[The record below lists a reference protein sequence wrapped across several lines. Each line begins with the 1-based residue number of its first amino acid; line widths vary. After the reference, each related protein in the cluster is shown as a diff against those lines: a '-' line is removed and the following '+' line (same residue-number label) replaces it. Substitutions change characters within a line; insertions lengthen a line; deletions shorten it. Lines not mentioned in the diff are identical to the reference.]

1 MRQNL
6 DTLRTEIQ
14 EYLESHQFIVFHGYS
29 RLMDTLPVV
38 YWDLEHFPDYRLFLK
53 AAEAA
58 GARMIVFHQREFTA
72 DLIDTA
78 LDQLQDVDLPPAD
91 RRTVERRLKELRAY
105 EGFICTLEI
114 SFDYQNRVYLFDM
127 RTEWYNELNDI
138 LDEIDASLPG
148 EEEDEDDEGP
158 MGGYF
163 SKN

>member
-14 EYLESHQFIVFHGYS
+14 EYLESHEFIVFHGYS

-38 YWDLEHFPDYRLFLK
+38 YWDLDHFPDYRLFLK

-58 GARMIVFHQREFTA
+58 GARMIVFHQREFGV

-78 LDQLQDVDLPPAD
+78 LDQLQDTELNQAG
-91 RRTVERRLKELRAY
+91 RKSLERRLKELRVY
-105 EGFICTLEI
+105 EGFICTLEL
-114 SFDYQNRVYLFDM
+114 SFDYQNRIYLFDL

-148 EEEDEDDEGP
+148 EEEEDDEGP

>member
-6 DTLRTEIQ
+6 DSLRTEIQ
-14 EYLESHQFIVFHGYS
+14 EYLESHHFIVFHGHS

-38 YWDLEHFPDYRLFLK
+38 YWDLERFPDFHLFLK

-58 GARMIVFHQREFTA
+58 GARMIVFHQREFA
-72 DLIDTA
+72 GDLIDNA
-78 LDQLQDVDLPPAD
+78 LDQLQEIDLPPSE
-91 RRTVERRLKELRAY
+91 RRAMERRLKELRVY
-105 EGFICTLEI
+105 EGFICTLEL
-114 SFDYQNRVYLFDM
+114 SFDYQNRIYLFDL

-148 EEEDEDDEGP
+148 EEEDDEGP